1 MLLRYGELYC
11 ILMLVRYGE
20 TNPETHSF
28 STSVADEA
36 SGGRGACGSVEGL
49 HVASPYISNM
59 PEQSPPLHTLL
70 QALKTLLCSGV
81 VLLLQATDSGDFAQ
95 RCAGS
100 PSGGGKQ
107 RVEW

>member
-28 STSVADEA
+28 NTSVADEA

-49 HVASPYISNM
+49 HVASPHILNM

-70 QALKTLLCSGV
+70 QTLKTCGV
-81 VLLLQATDSGDFAQ
+81 VLLLQVTGSGDLAQ